1 MNVTEPATKIDQCE
15 FEQSLA
21 VLPLGGCGEVG
32 LNCTLVIDDNEA
44 LLVDCGV
51 LLGLPDAPGVDRA
64 IPDFSLLHA
73 FPGRIHGVVITHGH
87 EDHIGAID
95 KLLDHFDFHIYGPPL
110 AIKLIRARLSG
121 QKKKWAQLHTIQ
133 MGRSLEIGPFEVEWI
148 QVTHSIPD
156 SAALF
161 IQAPHGKLL
170 HTGDFKLDE
179 TPLDGQTTNI
189 ERLRAIG
196 EEGLDI
202 LLADSTNS
210 ERGGCTLSES
220 KVGLEL
226 QQAIISAPNRIIV
239 SCFSSHFHRIQS
251 IANAAM
257 ASNRK
262 IILQGRALQ
271 RAWQLGRDEGYLDA
285 PASLTAS
292 ARHYETLPK
301 HEVLILASGTQGEP
315 RAAVSKIANGLNP
328 EIHLDAG
335 DYFIRSAMTIPG
347 NLLRYRKVVNAF
359 AKQGVVTIEDRGRAL
374 HCSGHAHAEEQ
385 AQMIQFVSPKFF
397 VPIHGERTM
406 LSAHIKTAVAQG
418 IAPERCFIIEDG
430 ESLRLRG
437 GVMSRGPTYELH
449 PTFLDGVSDRPIS
462 WDSVGDR
469 RKVGFGGLVF
479 VSVIVDRSFRLSQE
493 PILSMKGLPSSR
505 SLEVKTVQAIL
516 TAMAKEEFT
525 DLGAIKAQVRT
536 ATLRTCKKFLRVK
549 PVVEVHVAHFGL

>member
-1 MNVTEPATKIDQCE
+1 MPEPATKIEKVD

-32 LNCTLVIDDNEA
+32 LNCTLIVDDNDA

-64 IPDFSLLHA
+64 IPDFSLLHS

-87 EDHIGAID
+87 EDHIGALE
-95 KLLDHFDFHIYGPPL
+95 KLLDQFDFHIYGPPL

-121 QKKKWAQLHTIQ
+121 QKRKWAQLHTVT
-133 MGRSLEIGPFEVEWI
+133 MGQVLEIGPFDVEWI
-148 QVTHSIPD
+148 RVTHSIPD

-161 IQAPHGKLL
+161 IQAPHGTLL
-170 HTGDFKLDE
+170 HTGDFKLDQ
-179 TPLDGQTTNI
+179 TPLDGQTTNV
-189 ERLRAIG
+189 ERFRAIG
-196 EEGLDI
+196 ESGLDI

-226 QQAIISAPNRIIV
+226 QQAIVAAPNRVMV
-239 SCFSSHFHRIQS
+239 SCFSSHFHRLQS

-285 PASLTAS
+285 PSSLTAS

-301 HEVLILASGTQGEP
+301 SEVLILASGTQGEP
-315 RAAVSKIANGLNP
+315 RAAVSKIAHGLNP
-328 EIHLDAG
+328 EIHLDSG

-347 NLLRYRKVVNAF
+347 NLLRYRKVVNAL
-359 AKQGVVTIEDRGRAL
+359 AKQGVITVEDRGRAL
-374 HCSGHAHAEEQ
+374 HCSGHAHADEQ
-385 AQMIQFVSPKFF
+385 AEMIRFVAPRYF
-397 VPIHGERTM
+397 VPIHGETTM
-406 LSAHIKTAVAQG
+406 LKAHLKTAIEQG
-418 IAPERCFIIEDG
+418 VAPERCFIIEDG
-430 ESLRLRG
+430 ESIRLRS
-437 GVMSRGPTYELH
+437 GVMTRGPSYAVH
-449 PTFLDGVSDRPIS
+449 PVFLDGVSDRPIS

-479 VSVIVDRSFRLSQE
+479 VSLVVDRSFRLSQE
-493 PILSMKGLPSSR
+493 PLLTFRGLPESR
-505 SLEVKTVQAIL
+505 SLEMKTVQAVLSAL
-516 TAMAKEEFT
+516 THEDWT
-525 DLGAIKAQVRT
+525 DLDSIRTQART
-536 ATLRTCKKFLRVK
+536 AVLRACKKFIRVK
-549 PVVEVHVAHFGL
+549 PVVEVHVTHLTL